1 MNPPYKGSL
10 HLDILTK
17 ILTKGEKIVN
27 LSPIRWIEDIDR
39 DSVRS
44 TKSKYNEVFHHIE
57 SIDKMDIFEAMKS
70 FDYNL
75 VSPVNLEVYTLRAN
89 NYYDNKLLLRSPLL
103 RRVCDFNYR
112 NTDFIEDNR
121 KDGFR
126 IKISKIVAGKCQGEG
141 KRKPSLSSLG
151 KLLWFYDGKGT
162 DGRMWYEYYFKN
174 QFFKD
179 TETIPS
185 SIRFSS
191 QEECENFIKSFDT
204 PFLKYIED
212 LLISDVHV
220 NYRKILFMGNAINP
234 RTHLKGYLGEWTNE
248 DFYQFFEVTEE
259 EKSLIE
265 ETISKFN

>member
-17 ILTKGEKIVN
+17 ILTKGDKIVN

-39 DSVRS
+39 DSVKS
-44 TKSKYNEVFHHIE
+44 TKSKYNEVFCHIE
-57 SIDKMDIFEAMKS
+57 SIEKLDLFETIRN
-70 FDYNL
+70 FNCNL
-75 VSPVNLEVYTLRAN
+75 SSPVNLGIYKLRAN
-89 NYYDNKLLLRSPLL
+89 ALYDNSSLLRSNLL
-103 RRVCDFNYR
+103 KRVCNFNFK

-121 KDGFR
+121 KDGYR
-126 IKISKIVAGKCQGEG
+126 VKVSKIVNSKCRGGGTGKLH
-141 KRKPSLSSLG
+141 LSSLG
-151 KLLWFYDGKGT
+151 KLLWFYEGKGV

-174 QFFKD
+174 QFSKD